1 MTSTALYG
9 RNNDAFDTTAHM
21 VAEAPGSVRLALAP
35 NVVLLDPEPAV
46 SSAMREGWARQQSA
60 RFLQA
65 STIHPRLRLLQRFEE
80 FTGLYPW
87 QWTPADGEAFIV
99 HLRSGSKPIQ
109 LSTARSYEVVI
120 ELFVEYLLDRRYGWV
135 ETCQERFGLSPQV
148 IFHEGNS
155 VLHSVEYEGDPR
167 RRPLTYD
174 EVQALFDAADA
185 RPRRIHGQGR
195 KGTLTALRDAA
206 ALRTP
211 IGMSSD
217 VASRSVRIR
226 G

>member
-1 MTSTALYG
+1 
-9 RNNDAFDTTAHM
+9 M

-46 SSAMREGWARQQSA
+46 SSAMKEGWARQQSA

-65 STIHPRLRLLQRFEE
+65 STIQPRLRLLQRFEE

-99 HLRSGSKPIQ
+99 HLRSGAKPIQ

-120 ELFVEYLLDRRYGWV
+120 ELFLEYLLDRRYGWV

-155 VLHSVEYEGDPR
+155 VLTRWSTRAIPGVG
-167 RRPLTYD
+167 L
-174 EVQALFDAADA
+174 
-185 RPRRIHGQGR
+185 
-195 KGTLTALRDAA
+195 
-206 ALRTP
+206 
-211 IGMSSD
+211 
-217 VASRSVRIR
+217 
-226 G
+226 

>member
-1 MTSTALYG
+1 
-9 RNNDAFDTTAHM
+9 M

-35 NVVLLDPEPAV
+35 NVVLLDPEAAV
-46 SSAMREGWARQQSA
+46 SSAMTEGWARQQFA

-65 STIHPRLRLLQRFEE
+65 STIQPRLRLLQRFEE

-109 LSTARSYEVVI
+109 LSTARAYEVVI

-135 ETCQERFGLSPQV
+135 DTCQERFGLSPQV

-167 RRPLTYD
+167 RRPLTY
-174 EVQALFDAADA
+174 
-185 RPRRIHGQGR
+185 
-195 KGTLTALRDAA
+195 
-206 ALRTP
+206 
-211 IGMSSD
+211 
-217 VASRSVRIR
+217 
-226 G
+226 

>member
-1 MTSTALYG
+1 MK
-9 RNNDAFDTTAHM
+9 
-21 VAEAPGSVRLALAP
+21 
-35 NVVLLDPEPAV
+35 
-46 SSAMREGWARQQSA
+46 EGWARQQSA

-65 STIHPRLRLLQRFEE
+65 STIQPRLPLLQRLEE

-148 IFHEGNS
+148 IFHE
-155 VLHSVEYEGDPR
+155 V
-167 RRPLTYD
+167 T
-174 EVQALFDAADA
+174 LFFTRWSTKAI
-185 RPRRIHGQGR
+185 PGVG
-195 KGTLTALRDAA
+195 L
-206 ALRTP
+206 
-211 IGMSSD
+211 
-217 VASRSVRIR
+217 
-226 G
+226 